1 MIYRALIMPHI
12 SCKEAD
18 IRTLTMKV
26 PIATVLLDVAAAPVI
41 DARASFSAMLLVSC
55 GGSV

>member
-18 IRTLTMKV
+18 IRTLTMKA
-26 PIATVLLDVAAAPVI
+26 PIATVLLDVAATPVT
-41 DARASFSAMLLVSC
+41 DARASFAALLLESC